1 MTRAPAPAHALRH
14 SSRHFIIGGMRSP
27 LIRRCIRDAL
37 LFGLAAAAGLAAD
50 AATLAANPVVVAVRH
65 GDCAGAVNRV
75 NRDPA
80 SNDAETA
87 FLAGRMLDEGICVQK
102 DPATAAHFFA
112 RAADLGDHSAEIDY
126 AAKVGLGE
134 GVQQNYER
142 AGMLCRQAGVDPQS
156 TMQTYALGYACTVS
170 NVAAERLR
178 QSLPRGAF
186 RPNSGPLLV
195 DFTPGTAQM
204 RVHATPRVGV
214 DELHTG
220 SNLRLPLIDAH
231 KEIEAAWRNAI
242 ATVPKPDASHLD
254 NETIE
259 LALDVDMTLE
269 GGHEPSQR
277 TSSQNFGSITRGD
290 IRPEGQ

>member
-1 MTRAPAPAHALRH
+1 MRRAGCP
-14 SSRHFIIGGMRSP
+14 FIISDMNFP
-27 LIRRCIRDAL
+27 LIRGCIRDAL
-37 LFGLAAAAGLAAD
+37 LFGLAAAAGSAAG
-50 AATLAANPVVVAVRH
+50 AATLAANPVVVAVHH
-65 GDCAGAVNRV
+65 GDCVGAVNRV
-75 NRDPA
+75 NPDPG
-80 SNDAETA
+80 SNDADTA

-112 RAADLGDHSAEIDY
+112 RAADLGDHNAEIDY

-142 AGMLCRQAGVDPQS
+142 AGMLCRQAGVDPKS
-156 TMQTYALGYACTVS
+156 AMQTYALGYACTVS
-170 NVAAERLR
+170 EVAAELLR

-186 RPNSGPLLV
+186 RPNSGLLLV

-220 SNLRLPLIDAH
+220 SSLRLPLIDAQ
-231 KEIEAAWRNAI
+231 KEIETAWRNAI
-242 ATVPKPDASHLD
+242 VAVPKPDASHLD
-254 NETIE
+254 NGTVE

-277 TSSQNFGSITRGD
+277 TSIQNFGGLTNGD
-290 IRPEGQ
+290 IRPAGQ